1 MWEFKIGKIYR
12 CYVPKEVSKF
22 VNQSFLKCENYC
34 DKMSKSREI
43 IHKLKSGYAHSN
55 MHIFHF

>member
-12 CYVPKEVSKF
+12 CHVLKEVSKF

-34 DKMSKSREI
+34 DKMSKHQEI
-43 IHKLKSGYAHSN
+43 IHKLD
-55 MHIFHF
+55 IFL